1 MEELSTHDAR
11 GLHLQAAL
19 GRLAFPWLG
28 PSSIAYMRLVRRHR
42 VPNVAALR
50 RRFAAIAAAGRPI
63 LICANHLTMVDSV
76 FIHYALGSLPRYFLD
91 YRRLSWNVAAA
102 ENFHA
107 NVLLRMMTYFNKTLY
122 IDRTGTPEHR
132 ALVLAK
138 LGHLAAHGQIVTIF
152 PEGQRSRTGRVEPDE
167 VSYGIGRILEDLTDP
182 IVVCVYVRG
191 ERQATYSNIP
201 AKGDVIH
208 VDLEVLE
215 PKTASQGLRAARDL
229 SRQVI
234 LKLKEMEDRRLGP
247 RSGAASPTAAP
258 ERGKPHRAT

>member
-1 MEELSTHDAR
+1 MEELSASDAR
-11 GLHLQAAL
+11 KLHLQALL
-19 GRLAFPWLG
+19 GRIAFPWLG
-28 PSSIAYMRLVRRHR
+28 PSSIAYMRLIRRHR
-42 VPNVAALR
+42 VPNVRALR
-50 RRFAAIAAAGRPI
+50 RRFTALAASGRPI

-107 NVLLRMMTYFNKTLY
+107 NVFLRMMTYFNKTLY
-122 IDRTGTPEHR
+122 LERAGTPEHR
-132 ALVLAK
+132 ALVLAR
-138 LGHLAAHGQIVTIF
+138 LGYLAAHGQLVTIF

-167 VSYGIGRILEDLTDP
+167 VTYGIGQILKDLNDP

-191 ERQATYSNIP
+191 ERQATFSNLP

-208 VDLEVLE
+208 VDMEVLE
-215 PKTASQGLRAARDL
+215 PKTSSRGLRAARDL

-247 RSGAASPTAAP
+247 RGDAERPVAATQPS
-258 ERGKPHRAT
+258 KPSRST